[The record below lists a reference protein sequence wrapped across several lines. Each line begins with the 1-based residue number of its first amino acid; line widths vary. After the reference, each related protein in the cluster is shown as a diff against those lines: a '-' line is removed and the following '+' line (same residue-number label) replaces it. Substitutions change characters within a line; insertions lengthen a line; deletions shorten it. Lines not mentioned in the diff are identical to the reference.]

1 MLCMLPRTAE
11 LLRPRDGCTK
21 TWGTSFSPGS
31 SIYKPGQVF
40 QLWLW
45 CPVGREDTGAST
57 KRMQVFMQIN
67 RPSFRCCAWKPA
79 TELLQNQARFAVMFP
94 TSQGNHP
101 GDLCLDGPCN
111 KHHILRP
118 FSVLSSQVAKPHG
131 AVKQG
136 RQFLQ
141 TSFLQSGLA

>member
-1 MLCMLPRTAE
+1 MLPRTAE
-11 LLRPRDGCTK
+11 LLCPRDGCTK
-21 TWGTSFSPGS
+21 TWGTGFSPGS

-45 CPVGREDTGAST
+45 CPVGREDTGGST
-57 KRMQVFMQIN
+57 KKDVS
-67 RPSFRCCAWKPA
+67 PYAGKTDPALDAAAWKPA

-101 GDLCLDGPCN
+101 GDLCLNGPCN

-118 FSVLSSQVAKPHG
+118 FSILSSQLAKPHG
-131 AVKQG
+131 GVKQG
-136 RQFLQ
+136 RQFPK
-141 TSFLQSGLA
+141 TSFLQSDWA